1 MSAFPDNS
9 LATGCVT
16 SLQVMPVLQALADMV
31 LHDMLHEILYPFS
44 ARIFL
49 QASSKFNA
57 TKTHRFQSHVCKP
70 RPGSPGVKYTTQWS
84 LRAKNRHVTKVK

>member
-1 MSAFPDNS
+1 MSAFPENS
-9 LATGCVT
+9 LGTGCVT
-16 SLQVMPVLQALADMV
+16 SLQVMRPLAV
-31 LHDMLHEILYPFS
+31 VHAMLHKILYPFS
-44 ARIFL
+44 GRLFL

-70 RPGSPGVKYTTQWS
+70 RPGSPGVKYTTQWP